1 MAMHHPFTHPF
12 DEDIPL
18 LETDPGK
25 VRAKAYDVI
34 LNGSEIGGG
43 SLRIFHA
50 DLQEKMFAALGF
62 SHEEAWARFGYLM
75 QAFQYGTPPHG
86 GLAYGLDRLVMLM
99 TGASSIRD
107 VIAFPKVQN
116 ASDLMMNCPDVVDEK
131 QLDDLS
137 IAVTRV
143 EEEPA
148 EEE

>member
-1 MAMHHPFTHPF
+1 ML
-12 DEDIPL
+12 DEAI
-18 LETDPGK
+18 
-25 VRAKAYDVI
+25 
-34 LNGSEIGGG
+34 
-43 SLRIFHA
+43 
-50 DLQEKMFAALGF
+50 LQETLKRYPKEISKEQLCKLCHISKRVAKY
-62 SHEEAWARFGYLM
+62 YLDNGVIPCRSNG
-75 QAFQYGTPPHG
+75 QATHKY
-86 GLAYGLDRLVMLM
+86 AIR
-99 TGASSIRD
+99 IRD